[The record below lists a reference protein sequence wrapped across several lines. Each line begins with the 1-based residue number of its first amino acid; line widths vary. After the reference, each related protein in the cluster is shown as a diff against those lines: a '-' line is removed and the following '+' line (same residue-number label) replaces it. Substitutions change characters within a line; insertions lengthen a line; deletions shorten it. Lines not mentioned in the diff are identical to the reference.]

1 MNTVFLLLG
10 ANLGDPVQ
18 QLAKAVRHIE
28 EQVGTIL
35 SISQVYQ
42 SEAWGVTDQPA
53 FLNQALAVATAL
65 SPLETLEATQNIE
78 NKLGRVR
85 LTKWG
90 ARLIDIDILYY
101 NDVVYEDERL
111 SIPHPLLQDRKFVL
125 LPLNEIAA
133 EYIHPK
139 LKKTNQQL
147 FLSCVDPLQ
156 VTIHPA

>member
-28 EQVGTIL
+28 EAVGTVVAL
-35 SISQVYQ
+35 SKIYQ

-53 FLNQALAVATAL
+53 FLNQALQVETKL
-65 SPLETLEATQNIE
+65 SPLETLAVTQHIE
-78 NKLGRVR
+78 QQLGRVR

-101 NDVVYEDERL
+101 NSVTHEDEQL
-111 SIPHPLLQDRKFVL
+111 TLPHPLLQERKFVL
-125 LPLNEIAA
+125 VPLNEIAPT
-133 EYIHPK
+133 YIHPK
-139 LKKTNQQL
+139 LKTTNQQL
-147 FLSCVDPLQ
+147 LLSCIDPLQ
-156 VTIHPA
+156 VIIHSA

>member
-28 EQVGTIL
+28 EQVGAIL

-147 FLSCVDPLQ
+147 FLSCIDPLQ